1 MSSVNWQKLKGA
13 SEVKAKMRHNDKDLR
28 KVGNHSNPHIDK
40 SKTHLNLSLDGLK
53 YSERCKRYDKRVKEC
68 KSHMK
73 RVRSDAVTCI
83 GLNIKLP
90 GAIAESPY
98 EIQKAWCED
107 CYRIVKEFVGE
118 ENIVSATADF
128 DEIHKFYNPDTN
140 QFETSRAEIDVKFV
154 PAIDEK
160 LNAKAWQTKGTMG
173 ALNRKIEDMT
183 QKLYACCFMTGKGG
197 KNVPTEVL
205 KTQSA
210 KAEAQLMLDAVNALK
225 DDLEADRE
233 AFEEQKSKWAQEREN
248 ELKMQ
253 NTQAEAIKEER
264 RKLDSERAKFAQ
276 ECKNLVAK
284 IKDVTKERKK
294 LDAEKEEFKA
304 ECEKLEAEKNA
315 IKQKSLELDRRLQA
329 VGLTE
334 QVMGGRIRGPEKVR
348 RGEESVPWNR

>member
-1 MSSVNWQKLKGA
+1 
-13 SEVKAKMRHNDKDLR
+13 
-28 KVGNHSNPHIDK
+28 
-40 SKTHLNLSLDGLK
+40 
-53 YSERCKRYDKRVKEC
+53 
-68 KSHMK
+68 
-73 RVRSDAVTCI
+73 
-83 GLNIKLP
+83 
-90 GAIAESPY
+90 
-98 EIQKAWCED
+98 
-107 CYRIVKEFVGE
+107 
-118 ENIVSATADF
+118 
-128 DEIHKFYNPDTN
+128 
-140 QFETSRAEIDVKFV
+140 
-154 PAIDEK
+154 
-160 LNAKAWQTKGTMG
+160 MG